1 MHDIAGIPIVLSHH
15 VPVGEVYALNTFSR
29 PDGGSLLSGWHDE
42 PSMLRARR
50 VFVAHVL
57 TFPYLKWLIHWRAA
71 WWLDA

>member
-42 PSMLRARR
+42 PLLDLSMDFIL
-50 VFVAHVL
+50 H
-57 TFPYLKWLIHWRAA
+57 
-71 WWLDA
+71 